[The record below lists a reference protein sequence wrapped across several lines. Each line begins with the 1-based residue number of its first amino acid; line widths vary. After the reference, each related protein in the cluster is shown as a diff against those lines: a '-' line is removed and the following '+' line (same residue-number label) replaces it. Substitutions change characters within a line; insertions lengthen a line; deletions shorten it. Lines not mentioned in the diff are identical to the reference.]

1 MHLCTVRLT
10 EPWTTSCRSRT
21 RRASRIDR
29 CSLTSLIDVYVDEPL
44 WPVPTEAT
52 WDFAETFTPETDAIV
67 EARQRA
73 EELGVTAISP
83 AAGAALRLLAAM
95 THARNIV
102 EIGTG
107 TGVTALW
114 MLQGL
119 RLDGQLTSIDVEGEH
134 HRIARE
140 ILASVDVPTPR
151 VRLIA
156 GRPSDILPK
165 LEDAGYD
172 LVLLN
177 VEPSALNP
185 MLDQSLRLLRRG
197 GIFAVSNIFGDNKVG
212 DPAQR
217 DPATVA
223 RRLFSH
229 RVADDDRLLSAMLVV
244 GDGLLVGV
252 HLPPEE

>member
-1 MHLCTVRLT
+1 
-10 EPWTTSCRSRT
+10 
-21 RRASRIDR
+21 
-29 CSLTSLIDVYVDEPL
+29 VYVDDPL

-52 WDFAETFTPETDAIV
+52 WDFAEAFCPESDAIM

-73 EELGVTAISP
+73 DELGVTAVSP
-83 AAGAALRLLAAM
+83 AAGAALRMIAAM
-95 THARNIV
+95 THAKSIV

-119 RLDGQLTSIDVEGEH
+119 REDGQLTSIDVEGEH

-140 ILASVDVPTPR
+140 ILAGADVPQGR

-156 GRPSDILPK
+156 GRPAEILPR
-165 LEDAGYD
+165 LQDGAYD
-172 LVLLN
+172 VVLLN

-185 MLDQSLRLLRRG
+185 MLDASLRLLRVG
-197 GIFAVSNIFGDNKVG
+197 GIFAVSNSFANNKIG

-223 RRLFSH
+223 RRLFAH
-229 RVADDDRLLSAMLVV
+229 RVADESRLIPAMLAV

-252 HLPPEE
+252 HFPAAE

>member
-1 MHLCTVRLT
+1 M
-10 EPWTTSCRSRT
+10 
-21 RRASRIDR
+21 
-29 CSLTSLIDVYVDEPL
+29 YVDEPL

-52 WDFAETFTPETDAIV
+52 WDFAEAFCPETDAIV

-73 EELGVTAISP
+73 DELGVTAVSP
-83 AAGAALRLLAAM
+83 AAGAALRMIAAM
-95 THARNIV
+95 TQAKAIV

-119 RLDGQLTSIDVEGEH
+119 RVDGQLTSIDVEGEH

-140 ILASVDVPTPR
+140 VLATADVPQGR
-151 VRLIA
+151 VRLIS
-156 GRPSDILPK
+156 GRPAEILPR
-165 LEDAGYD
+165 LQDAAYD
-172 LVLLN
+172 VVLLN
-177 VEPSALNP
+177 VEPAALNP
-185 MLDQSLRLLRRG
+185 MLDASLRLLRPG
-197 GIFAVSNIFGDNKVG
+197 GIFAVSNIFGNNKVG

-223 RRLFSH
+223 RRLFAH
-229 RVADDDRLLSAMLVV
+229 RVADEPRLIPALLAA

-252 HLPPEE
+252 HRPDAGITPA

>member
-1 MHLCTVRLT
+1 MR
-10 EPWTTSCRSRT
+10 RT
-21 RRASRIDR
+21 RRASAVRPLG
-29 CSLTSLIDVYVDEPL
+29 LTSVFCMYVDEPL

-52 WDFAETFTPETDAIV
+52 WEFAETFTPETDAIV

-73 EELGVTAISP
+73 EELGVTAVSP
-83 AAGAALRLLAAM
+83 AAGAALRMLAAM

-151 VRLIA
+151 VRLIS
-156 GRPSDILPK
+156 GRPSDILPR
-165 LEDAGYD
+165 LEDAAYD

-177 VEPSALNP
+177 AEPSALNP
-185 MLDQSLRLLRRG
+185 LLDQSLRLLRRG

-223 RRLFSH
+223 RRLFAH
-229 RVADDDRLLSAMLVV
+229 RVADDERLLSSVLVV
-244 GDGLLVGV
+244 GDGVLVGV
-252 HLPPEE
+252 HLPPGE

>member
-1 MHLCTVRLT
+1 MAADY
-10 EPWTTSCRSRT
+10 SRN
-21 RRASRIDR
+21 
-29 CSLTSLIDVYVDEPL
+29 VYVDEPL
-44 WPVPTEAT
+44 WPVPTEST
-52 WDFAETFTPETDAIV
+52 WEFAETFNPETDAIV

-73 EELGVTAISP
+73 EELGVTAVSP
-83 AAGAALRLLAAM
+83 AAGAALRMLAAM

-102 EIGTG
+102 EVGTG

-140 ILASVDVPTPR
+140 ILAGVDVPTPR
-151 VRLIA
+151 VRLIS
-156 GRPSDILPK
+156 GRPSEILPR
-165 LEDAGYD
+165 LEDAAYD

-177 VEPSALNP
+177 VEPAALNP
-185 MLDQSLRLLRRG
+185 MLDQSIRLLRSG

-217 DPATVA
+217 DPATVS
-223 RRLFSH
+223 RRLFAH
-229 RVADDDRLLSAMLVV
+229 RVADDERLLASVLVV

-252 HLPPEE
+252 HRPE